1 MRQPSTRIEIKKGI
15 SILPLHISKTTQQHR
30 PPILFS
36 TMNSRAQAMAP
47 ATTNVWGRGQQVPAP
62 QAAVV
67 QSMAQPSHDSSA
79 ADFLLNQQTKSFIS
93 RLYDA
98 FNTANVP
105 ELKRLYC
112 FAWGEQTK
120 LYYKDCPWPSE
131 EAISGLCDGSQ
142 LFQLLYKEYCFRHL
156 YGIKRSNG
164 KPYAGVLERV
174 AAFEHYCRLFDFII
188 DYGND
193 FPYTLPLEWLFDLI
207 SEFVY
212 QFQSYWQFHAK
223 VEHMTEEDITNLE
236 QHSEAWNPTTVIGYL
251 DELQKRSMI
260 KEAMM
265 AEKNNTP
272 VPSLPGQVLHM
283 LGYLAMIGEARLQL
297 VLGDYNACLD
307 AISTI
312 DISSDAKGTGLFTRV
327 PLCRVYLYYCA
338 GFSYMML
345 KRFPEA
351 SRVLNQISI
360 SLERSNTDHG

>member
-1 MRQPSTRIEIKKGI
+1 MSTTWTRGLDVPEQP
-15 SILPLHISKTTQQHR
+15 
-30 PPILFS
+30 
-36 TMNSRAQAMAP
+36 A
-47 ATTNVWGRGQQVPAP
+47 AP
-62 QAAVV
+62 QA
-67 QSMAQPSHDSSA
+67 DSSFMMREA
-79 ADFLLNQQTKSFIS
+79 PPADFLLNQQTKHFSS
-93 RLYDA
+93 SLYTA

-112 FAWGEQTK
+112 FAWPEQTK
-120 LYYKDCPWPSE
+120 AYYKDCPWPSE
-131 EAISGLCDGSQ
+131 DAIASLCDGSQ

-156 YGIKRSNG
+156 YGIRRENG
-164 KPYAGVLERV
+164 KSYAGVLERV

-193 FPYTLPLEWLFDLI
+193 FPYMLPLEWLFDLI

-223 VEHMTEEDITNLE
+223 IEKMTEEDISNFQ
-236 QHSEAWNPTTVIGYL
+236 QHSEAWHPSTVIYYL

-260 KEAMM
+260 KEAMV
-265 AEKNNTP
+265 AEKNSTP
-272 VPSLPGQVLHM
+272 PPPLPGQVLHM

-351 SRVLNQISI
+351 SRVLNQISV
-360 SLERSNTDHG
+360 SLERTNNRDHG

>member
-1 MRQPSTRIEIKKGI
+1 
-15 SILPLHISKTTQQHR
+15 
-30 PPILFS
+30 
-36 TMNSRAQAMAP
+36 MNSRATSLAP
-47 ATTNVWGRGQQVPAP
+47 DTQEWSRGEQVPAP
-62 QAAVV
+62 QAA
-67 QSMAQPSHDSSA
+67 QNKSMEFARNAPS
-79 ADFLLNQQTKSFIS
+79 ADFMLNQQTKVFIS
-93 RLYDA
+93 SLYDA
-98 FNTANVP
+98 FNTGNVP

-112 FAWGEQTK
+112 FAWDQQTNA
-120 LYYKDCPWPSE
+120 YYKDCPWPSE
-131 EAISGLCDGSQ
+131 EAIAELCDGSQ
-142 LFQLLYKEYCFRHL
+142 LFQLLYKEHCFRHL
-156 YGIKRSNG
+156 YAIKRSNG

-212 QFQSYWQFHAK
+212 QFQSYWQYHAK
-223 VEHMTEEDITNLE
+223 IEKMSEEDIANFQE
-236 QHSEAWNPTTVIGYL
+236 HAEAWHPSMVIYYL

-260 KEAMM
+260 KEEMIAKKTG
-265 AEKNNTP
+265 APAPP
-272 VPSLPGQVLHM
+272 VPGQVLHM

-351 SRVLNQISI
+351 SRVLNLISV
-360 SLERSNTDHG
+360 SLERSHTNHG